1 MKKLFVAVLA
11 LTTATAFAGS
21 GKHMVKLE
29 GCDDGTCDALN
40 FSMTDNGKDAPLDET
55 ETIFQA
61 QKKLMEK

>member
-40 FSMTDNGKDAPLDET
+40 SLDD
-55 ETIFQA
+55 
-61 QKKLMEK
+61 